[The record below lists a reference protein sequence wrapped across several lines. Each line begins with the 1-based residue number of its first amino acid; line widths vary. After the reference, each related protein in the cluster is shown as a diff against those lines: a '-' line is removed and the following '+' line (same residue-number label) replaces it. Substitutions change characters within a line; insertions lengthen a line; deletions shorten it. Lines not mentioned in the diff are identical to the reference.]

1 MARQFTVKARFQQR
15 YDRLTPPEQLLV
27 KKSLGQFQH
36 YLDTGEMALGLGL
49 RKLGSGVYEFRAG
62 LALRILSVEE
72 GALVVLDF
80 LGSHDEVRRF
90 LKRR

>member
-1 MARQFTVKARFQQR
+1 MARQFTVKARFQRR
-15 YDRLTPPEQLLV
+15 YDRLPHPERLLV

-36 YLDTGEMALGLGL
+36 YLETGEMSLGLGL
-49 RKLGSGVYEFRAG
+49 RKLGPGVYEFRVG

-72 GALVVLDF
+72 GPLVVLAF

-90 LKRR
+90 LRRM